1 MKLFSRD
8 FFRFSSPAAREW
20 RGISA
25 FDLVAV
31 ESPAPS
37 FPLSKAGLCLLVVFL
52 WLAVG
57 VFGRDPWKPDELL
70 LSGFLARPG
79 ALSVAPSLW
88 GEFAIG
94 AGPLSIWMA
103 AAAARFLPFAPLESA
118 LFAQAVLL
126 ATGFLGIGIAGA
138 RRLDLRAGFLAV
150 LLCAGAVGFLARGHW
165 LSGGAA
171 GFAGM
176 AWLLAGLAILPRAS
190 LAGGATTGSA
200 LGFLFLAA
208 GPFECAAG
216 AAAIVVAY
224 CKRPKSPAR
233 VWPGAAATAVFA
245 LPWLVIWPAL
255 AAAQN
260 PEWFARWMEWQAEQA
275 RGLESPAALAANVGE
290 YVKLVAWAAFPL
302 WILATAAGFAKLRP
316 TADAAAA
323 ATGWAAWAAWIAI
336 SAAWIARGGGEI
348 ELFAG
353 LPALALLAAG
363 CRLPKSGAAALDWFA
378 LLVVGILFIGGQWL
392 LFAAKGWG
400 APAPL
405 ARWVEEWTAGV
416 WIAPSFWAVA
426 AAATAVFLWVLAISK
441 FAHSSE
447 RALFNWSASLVVTW
461 IVFWLLWMPT
471 VNAVKTYGGVAAAF
485 ARALPAGA
493 CVSATALPLSRAAQ
507 FSYFGIEIRRDDSC
521 AFEATLA
528 TDANA
533 AIDADEITRAARPG
547 DDDEIYILRRR
558 TSGDSN

>member
-31 ESPAPS
+31 ESPAPP

-118 LFAQAVLL
+118 LFAQAILL
-126 ATGFLGIGIAGA
+126 AAGFLGIGIAGA

-216 AAAIVVAY
+216 AAAIVAAY

-275 RGLESPAALAANVGE
+275 RGLASPAALAANVGE

-302 WILATAAGFAKLRP
+302 WILAAAAGFAKLRP
-316 TADAAAA
+316 TAGRRRRRDRMGGLDGVDRHKRGVDCARRRRDRIVRGLAGACFA
-323 ATGWAAWAAWIAI
+323 GGGLSLAKIGRGGAGLVRLAGRRHFVYRRAMVVVCGQGLGRARPAR
-336 SAAWIARGGGEI
+336 ALGRRMDGGRLDCAVFLGYRGGGDGG
-348 ELFAG
+348 F
-353 LPALALLAAG
+353 
-363 CRLPKSGAAALDWFA
+363 F
-378 LLVVGILFIGGQWL
+378 VG
-392 LFAAKGWG
+392 
-400 APAPL
+400 
-405 ARWVEEWTAGV
+405 
-416 WIAPSFWAVA
+416 
-426 AAATAVFLWVLAISK
+426 
-441 FAHSSE
+441 
-447 RALFNWSASLVVTW
+447 
-461 IVFWLLWMPT
+461 
-471 VNAVKTYGGVAAAF
+471 
-485 ARALPAGA
+485 
-493 CVSATALPLSRAAQ
+493 
-507 FSYFGIEIRRDDSC
+507 FGDIEIRP
-521 AFEATLA
+521 FER
-528 TDANA
+528 
-533 AIDADEITRAARPG
+533 TRAV
-547 DDDEIYILRRR
+547 
-558 TSGDSN
+558 